1 MARGVPGTKCVPD
14 TKCTP
19 WLGWHKDP
27 AQLWCR
33 VRWGRHDREIRGRG
47 MVPGKACRG
56 NAAVRV
62 CSGSNGAREARHR
75 GRRDGVDAMDVFAKT
90 PGLWG
95 VAQRSCSIWDFRVWA
110 FLKDPRKVLSLA
122 SHAARTTHAKPTKP
136 RNRET
141 SRASIKGPRRAPGF
155 LHRVPRAPPTQN
167 PTKQRNSETD
177 RGG

>member
-1 MARGVPGTKCVPD
+1 MRLSECARDRIV
-14 TKCTP
+14 
-19 WLGWHKDP
+19 LG
-27 AQLWCR
+27 R
-33 VRWGRHDREIRGRG
+33 RG
-47 MVPGKACRG
+47 MVAGEMGLTRWRKLGDHTQEAWWH
-56 NAAVRV
+56 AAVRV
-62 CSGSNGAREARHR
+62 CSGSNGAREARHD

-155 LHRVPRAPPTQN
+155 LHCVPRAPPTQN